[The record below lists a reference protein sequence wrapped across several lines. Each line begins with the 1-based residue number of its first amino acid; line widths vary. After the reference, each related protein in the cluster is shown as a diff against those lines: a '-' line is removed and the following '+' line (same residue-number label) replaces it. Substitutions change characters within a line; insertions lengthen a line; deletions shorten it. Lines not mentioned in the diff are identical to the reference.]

1 MLNSQQAHIQ
11 YDVYR
16 QRAVETASPAKL
28 LIMLFDGAIR
38 FLQQGRTALG
48 EGDFEKA
55 NNQLLKVQDILSEL
69 MVSLDLSQGEIAE
82 NLYKLYDFYL
92 HEVIKANIEKN
103 EVYLVPVEDFLRVYR
118 DMWTEAAKRAAVQG
132 A

>member
-1 MLNSQQAHIQ
+1 MLNTQAVKNH
-11 YDVYR
+11 YEVYR
-16 QRAVETASPAKL
+16 QRAVETASPGKL
-28 LIMLFDGAIR
+28 VVMLFDGAIR
-38 FLQQGRTALG
+38 FLQQGKAALEAG
-48 EGDFEKA
+48 SYEKA

-92 HEVIKANIEKN
+92 HEVIKANIQKN
-103 EVYLVPVEDFLRVYR
+103 AVYLQPVEDFLRDYR
-118 DMWTEAAKRAAVQG
+118 DMWNEVAKKAVSQG